1 VFSPYGCK
9 FLAVLLLSTL
19 QFACTSGVT
28 DAELSRR
35 VAAAHPAWQSYEE
48 DIKGELGAGPVAEW
62 SGSLNLVWYDVK
74 SISATF
80 QVVGPWA
87 GRTVAAPI
95 LMRDPTGRVH
105 QNRDAAND
113 AGAVT
118 YVFDLPRE
126 LTSDVPA
133 WLEFRFPHGERRV
146 VLSNNGAWS
155 ATGQ

>member
-1 VFSPYGCK
+1 
-9 FLAVLLLSTL
+9 
-19 QFACTSGVT
+19 VT
-28 DAELSRR
+28 DAELAQR
-35 VAAAHPAWQSYEE
+35 VVAAHPAWQSYEE

-62 SGSLNLVWYDVK
+62 SGSLNLVRYDAE
-74 SISATF
+74 SIRATF

-87 GRTVAAPI
+87 ARSVAAPI

-146 VLSNNGAWS
+146 VLSNNGSWS
-155 ATGQ
+155 AVGQ